1 MDGKV
6 IVEDFS
12 QQWALEYKKEEL
24 KIRNVLGET
33 LIQIEHIG
41 STSIENL
48 GSKPI
53 IDIMCGV
60 KNVNEI
66 TDFIDSFAEIGYAF
80 VWHEDFPERRFF
92 RKGEYRAGTHH
103 LHIYEFESDFWTN
116 NILFR
121 DYLRNHPVVLIEY
134 YHFKKK
140 LAKKYPYDRV
150 SYTNGKNEFIKCII
164 NKAREELHSS

>member
-1 MDGKV
+1 MDEKV
-6 IVEDFS
+6 IIESFS
-12 QQWALEYKKEEL
+12 SQWALEYKKEEM
-24 KIRNVLGET
+24 KIRSVLGET
-33 LIQIEHIG
+33 LIQMEHIG
-41 STSIENL
+41 STAIENL

-66 TDFIDSFAEIGYAF
+66 SDFLKSFANIGYEF

-103 LHIYEFESDFWTN
+103 LHIYEFESDYWTN

-121 DYLRNHPVVLIEY
+121 DYLRNHSKILNEY
-134 YHFKKK
+134 YHLKLK
-140 LAKKYPYDRV
+140 LADKYPYDRV
-150 SYTNGKNEFIKCII
+150 SYTNGKNEFIRSII
-164 NKAREELHSS
+164 KKAREELQT

>member
-6 IVEDFS
+6 MIKVHS
-12 QQWALEYKKEEL
+12 RQWALDYEEEEI
-24 KIRNVLGET
+24 KIRNILGET

-41 STSIENL
+41 STAIENL

-60 KNVNEI
+60 KNVNVI
-66 TDFIDSFAEIGYAF
+66 SDYIDSFAEIGYEF
-80 VWHEDFPERRFF
+80 VWHQEFPERRFF

-103 LHIYEFESDFWTN
+103 LHIYQFESDLW
-116 NILFR
+116 IDHLLFR
-121 DYLRNHPVVLIEY
+121 DYLRNHLDVLNEY
-134 YHFKKK
+134 YQLKIT

-150 SYTNGKNEFIKCII
+150 SYTNGKNEFIKSII
-164 NKAREELHSS
+164 KIAREELT